1 MSSTHGSRWCGAVI
15 MWIRKMSS
23 THGSRWW
30 GAVIMWIRKMSSTHG
45 SRWWGAVIMWIR
57 KCSLHTA
64 AADEGLLSCE
74 FEVVPYTRQP
84 LMRGWYPVNEWGAK
98 WLCFANSRTL
108 LWGGGCM
115 LTQWVFPCGICGDV
129 RSLCSRIC
137 LRLSAP
143 PRKGAWEA
151 GLMSCPAGS
160 TVRGMGTF
168 SRHELITWV
177 PKVHRWSEGRR
188 TTFKKMSYS
197 PERCRGAAV
206 RPALEWANLHRE
218 LK

>member
-1 MSSTHGSRWCGAVI
+1 MRGCYHVNY
-15 MWIRKMSS
+15 KMFS

-30 GAVIMWIRKMSSTHG
+30 GGCYHVNDKMFTTHG
-45 SRWWGAVIMWIR
+45 SRWWGAIMWII
-57 KCSLHTA
+57 KCSLPTA

-74 FEVVPYTRQP
+74 WEVVPYTRQP

-98 WLCFANSRTL
+98 WLCSAHSRTP

-143 PRKGAWEA
+143 PWKGGVRSRADV
-151 GLMSCPAGS
+151 LSCRFDG
-160 TVRGMGTF
+160 
-168 SRHELITWV
+168 
-177 PKVHRWSEGRR
+177 
-188 TTFKKMSYS
+188 
-197 PERCRGAAV
+197 ERNADI
-206 RPALEWANLHRE
+206 
-218 LK
+218 